1 MLKVALS
8 HDVDRISKH
17 YQYFTYFLKNFLKA
31 DFKKAAYHFAS
42 FFKEEPYW
50 NFPEI
55 IKVEDSLNVKSTFF
69 ILDETIPFKLFDKSN
84 WQLSLGRYNLHNKKL
99 VETIKHLD
107 KEGWEVGV
115 HGSYNSFNNK
125 ELLQKEKSRIE
136 AIVEHEI
143 IGIRQHY
150 LNWDKNTWQIQKEL
164 GFKYDSTW
172 GVTEGIGLKEGKI
185 NPFKPFNDY
194 FLSIPLMVM
203 DTPFMSLKDN
213 WNELMKLISELEK
226 NDGILVLNWHQRVF
240 NEKEFPG
247 YKEFYIK
254 IIEECKKRNAKFATL
269 GEFYNETNS

>member
-55 IKVEDSLNVKSTFF
+55 IKVEESLNVKSTFF

-84 WQLSLGRYNLHNKKL
+84 WQLSLGRYKLHNKKL
-99 VETIKHLD
+99 VETIKYLD
-107 KEGWEVGV
+107 KEGWEIGV

-185 NPFKPFNDY
+185 KQ
-194 FLSIPLMVM
+194 IG
-203 DTPFMSLKDN
+203 TH
-213 WNELMKLISELEK
+213 NELLQDTEGLYQEMYQLYFQTQSAKYLEK
-226 NDGILVLNWHQRVF
+226 
-240 NEKEFPG
+240 
-247 YKEFYIK
+247 IK
-254 IIEECKKRNAKFATL
+254 T
-269 GEFYNETNS
+269 TV